1 MTRHDHHSEHHHR
14 NIQGGAARA
23 AVFGVSD
30 GLVSNVSLILGI
42 AGADSSQ
49 GLVRV
54 AGLAGL
60 VAGAISMAAGEYVSM
75 QAQRELLE
83 HELELERRELHRNP
97 QKETAELA
105 QIYRSRGIS
114 DHLAMEM
121 AEELMSDPEHALEVH
136 AREELGIDPGELGNP
151 VHAAGSSFVAFAV
164 GAALP
169 LLPWFFGGGT
179 AAVLASVVL
188 GLVGALAVG
197 IAIGVAARTSI
208 WRSGLRQ
215 VAIAG
220 GAAAL
225 TYAIGDAVGAEIG

>member
-97 QKETAELA
+97 QKESAELA

>member
-179 AAVLASVVL
+179 AAVLASVML